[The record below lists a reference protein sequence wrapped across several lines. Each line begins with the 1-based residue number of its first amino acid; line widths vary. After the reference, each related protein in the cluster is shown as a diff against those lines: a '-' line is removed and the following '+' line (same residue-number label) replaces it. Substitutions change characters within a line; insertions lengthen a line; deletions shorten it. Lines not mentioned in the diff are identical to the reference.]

1 MAEAE
6 EDLIKAALRGFSRAI
21 ILWMVGKKPMSGYRI
36 TKEMRRL
43 TGRSFTSGV
52 VYPLLY
58 ELEEKEF
65 LTSEWV
71 QRGTR
76 HIKYYSITEKG
87 GKLLKR
93 LREFFEMP
101 VREVLE
107 DLLEEKK
114 APKDSHESSN
124 K

>member
-6 EDLIKAALRGFSRAI
+6 EDLIKATLRGFSRAVI
-21 ILWMVGKKPMSGYRI
+21 IWMVSRKPMSGYRI

-43 TGRSFTSGV
+43 TGRSSTSGV

-71 QRGTR
+71 QRGR
-76 HIKYYSITEKG
+76 RRIKYYSITEKG
-87 GKLLKR
+87 EKLLKR
-93 LREFFEMP
+93 LRGLFEMP
-101 VREVLE
+101 VREVLK
-107 DLLEEKK
+107 DLLEEKSAK
-114 APKDSHESSN
+114 G
-124 K
+124 